1 VDQEELLTV
10 TSLSVA
16 TTAHGRVLVRA
27 SPGAASGLLVGFHG
41 YAETAARHLERLSAI
56 PGAGAWTLV
65 AIQGLNRFYRGRS
78 RDTIAGWM
86 TREDRETAIA
96 DNIGY
101 VDAVLGTVCS
111 RYAIVATLA
120 TGDRSLRGSVPL
132 VCVGFSQGVAMAFR
146 AAVRGRYRAD
156 AIVAV
161 GADVPPELLADG
173 LVRFPPVLL
182 ARGSRDEYYTQA
194 IMDADVDALSRRGTV
209 VRSLVFE
216 AGHEWHASVT
226 AAAGEVLAT
235 LRAG

>member
-1 VDQEELLTV
+1 MTV

-16 TTAHGRVLVRA
+16 TTTHGRVLVRA
-27 SPGAASGLLVGFHG
+27 SPGAAAGLLVGFHG
-41 YAETAARHLERLSAI
+41 YAETAESQLERLSTIA
-56 PGAGAWTLV
+56 GAGSWTLV
-65 AIQGLNRFYRGRS
+65 SIQGLNRFYRGRS

-101 VDAVLGTVCS
+101 VDAVLATVCS
-111 RYAIVATLA
+111 RDAIVATSA
-120 TGDRSLRGSVPL
+120 TGDRSLTVPL

-161 GADVPPELLADG
+161 GADVPPELLADS
-173 LVRFPPVLL
+173 LLRFPPVLL